1 VFYHKTCRG
10 DDPIQ
15 EAVPSA
21 QRLAFRLFLGW
32 VVSTRSG
39 SSP

>member
-1 VFYHKTCRG
+1 VFHHNTHRG

-15 EAVPSA
+15 EAVIYA
-21 QRLAFRLFLGW
+21 QRLPFGFFFGW

-39 SSP
+39 S